1 MSAAFTRRLRK
12 RKLKSEINVV
22 PYIDVMLVLLIIF
35 MVTAPLLNLGVDVDL
50 PNSNARG
57 LQTKKD
63 PVLVTVDAAGNYTL
77 KLPESGRKSVNA
89 AQLDGEMR
97 SLVATNPDIAVFVAG
112 DVKASYDTVYTAM
125 VLLQS
130 AGVEKISLMSKPP
143 EGR

>member
-63 PVLVTVDAAGNYTL
+63 PVLVTVDSTGHYTL
-77 KLPESGRKSVNA
+77 KLPESGRKAVDA
-89 AQLDGEMR
+89 AQLDAEIR